1 MWITG
6 RQFRGGRGS
15 NLILDFFVISF
26 LPSEIRGILP
36 FYNRGIVRVRR
47 KKEVD

>member
-6 RQFRGGRGS
+6 RKVREGRAS
-15 NLILDFFVISF
+15 NLILDFFVIWF

-36 FYNRGIVRVRR
+36 FYDGGIVRVRR